1 MGPVTNLIHPGN
13 GGVLTD
19 RCDWARSGPSWLTAP
34 IMYKA
39 AAAAVAVCTAM
50 LCVRRQR
57 AMMYETSEDKK
68 ALLAPVN

>member
-1 MGPVTNLIHPGN
+1 MPKG
-13 GGVLTD
+13 
-19 RCDWARSGPSWLTAP
+19 
-34 IMYKA
+34 
-39 AAAAVAVCTAM
+39 TAM